1 MATSIFENII
11 NNIRN
16 LLRNEGITGMD
27 SINHC
32 IAFILM
38 KYLTIEKCNE
48 LDIPEE
54 YAYENFLIDKNTN
67 IKYQD
72 NDSRILSKFYS
83 ISAEDEDLL
92 SHLRDK
98 FNFNQLSF
106 KINSPFIF
114 SNILKKLE
122 DVDINFISEEYDIVG
137 IIYEIH
143 LKTGTSNSMRDL
155 GQYFTHRKV
164 IKYMVNLCEPKLKKN
179 GHIETILDP
188 SLGTGGF
195 LTMSI
200 KYLNSKYKN
209 INWEINKSNI
219 YGFDIDENVKNL
231 ALLNTFLESGQ
242 LFNETIIKNDTL
254 KNDYKLENDT
264 IINNVDIILA
274 NEPFGIK
281 GIKFKECCKRI
292 KDLKIDG
299 TKSEPL
305 FLQLMMKSL
314 NKNGRCAV
322 IVPDG
327 VLFNDANLFKDTRKY
342 LIENLNLKKI
352 ISLGEKLFLNTGVK
366 SSILFFIND
375 GKTEEIE
382 YLNIKLN
389 NDQLIENSILIVS
402 YEEIKKNKY
411 NLSINKYIKPEEK
424 QIETI
429 EYKKL
434 NEICEIITSKLNSG
448 SMDNN
453 GDYYFYSGIANNP
466 AGLHSTYNF
475 DYLEYIALIKGGGA
489 GVGKYGDQIG
499 LGKVFYLNGK
509 NAVSNG
515 VYILKINDN
524 NIIVKYM
531 YYYLKLIKNNI
542 MDLATYT
549 TGLGNIKQDS
559 IKNID
564 IPVPSLTIQNKI
576 IKILDLHNEQIE
588 RNKKSIESYEEL
600 KKIEIE
606 LNTQNCEIKN
616 LNKIITVK
624 QGDYITKNDMKEGI
638 YGVYGG
644 GNATY
649 FIDKFNN
656 ENKLIIAKDGISE
669 HCVRWVNDKF
679 FVNHHAW
686 TINILDN
693 NELIEKYIYYYLWN
707 IQNKIYKLA
716 EGSAQKGI
724 NQLNFL
730 DLTIQIPSL
739 EIQESIIKKCE
750 YYDNQINKLKLENE
764 MLENNNIIDQML
776 KSIVEDL
783 TISDTEIE
791 INLKE
796 EIIIDEPEIIKV
808 SKSKTS
814 KKVKSK

>member
-1 MATSIFENII
+1 
-11 NNIRN
+11 
-16 LLRNEGITGMD
+16 
-27 SINHC
+27 
-32 IAFILM
+32 M

-179 GHIETILDP
+179 GQIETILDP

-242 LFNETIIKNDTL
+242 LFNETITKNDTL
-254 KNDYKLENDT
+254 KNDYKLDNDN

-352 ISLGEKLFLNTGVK
+352 VSLGEKLFLNTGVK
-366 SSILFFIND
+366 SSILFFVND
-375 GKTEEIE
+375 GKTEEVE

-389 NDQLIENSILIVS
+389 NDQLIENSILTVP
-402 YEEIKKNKY
+402 YEDIKKNKY
-411 NLSINKYIKPEEK
+411 NLSINKYIKLEEK
-424 QIETI
+424 QLESI

-453 GDYYFYSGIANNP
+453 GEYYFYSGIANNP

-489 GVGKYGDQIG
+489 GVGKYGNQIG

-531 YYYLKLIKNNI
+531 YYYLKLIKNTI

-559 IKNID
+559 IKNIE
-564 IPVPSLTIQNKI
+564 IPIPSLTIQNKI

-606 LNTQNCEIKN
+606 LNTQNCQEKTLGEIAE
-616 LNKIITVK
+616 L
-624 QGDYITKNDMKEGI
+624 Q
-638 YGVYGG
+638 
-644 GNATY
+644 
-649 FIDKFNN
+649 
-656 ENKLIIAKDGISE
+656 DGYE
-669 HCVRWVNDKF
+669 FK
-679 FVNHHAW
+679 
-686 TINILDN
+686 N
-693 NELIEKYIYYYLWN
+693 NELTNNINNIPLIRATYIENKNITDYIEENNKYDKFKIMKNDIIMSQVGNIGNVGKYLSDNFGYNKRNAIRVRALEINNNYLYYYLKTDLFKRQ
-707 IQNKIYKLA
+707 ISGVGSIVQFIKLSDFKI
-716 EGSAQKGI
+716 
-724 NQLNFL
+724 
-730 DLTIQIPSL
+730 LTIPIPDI

-750 YYDNQINKLKLENE
+750 YYDEQINKLKLENE

-783 TISDTEIE
+783 TISDTELE
-791 INLKE
+791 INLKKD
-796 EIIIDEPEIIKV
+796 IIIDEPEIKV